1 LTLDYASPEQIS
13 GQPMSTSSDVY
24 SLGVILYELLC
35 GQRPYT
41 LKRGSKDALREAIL
55 TASAGRPSQA
65 TADETRAEA
74 RGATPRNLA
83 AILKGDPDTIVAK
96 ALKGEPAERY
106 VTADA
111 FAQDIGRYLR
121 GEAVLAQPESAF
133 YRARKFVLRHK
144 LPVTISAA
152 AVLALAAGLGVA
164 LWEARIA
171 RSESRTSAAVEKFL
185 EDIFRANSSDQPNP
199 VAARQAT
206 ARQLLD
212 LGAARVDHELAQS
225 PEAKL
230 RLLKTIAGLYL
241 DLGLDD
247 QAVDLSRKRLALG
260 RSLHGNR
267 SPAVAEAL
275 VDLAGAMHS
284 SQSAGQ
290 EESVLQEAEATLNRL
305 GDHTSPTRALLY
317 TKLGEFYFSS
327 DVPRA
332 IRYAHQAVLAYRAHP
347 PSTEL
352 VEALY
357 TEGLLRNQ
365 RSDFAEA
372 ERLLSDG
379 ATLSKR
385 LDGDPNPS
393 LPRIYATLGESQQVS
408 LEYAAAEQSLRHAF
422 SAARG
427 VNGDDHV
434 DTVQTTMRLGMFL
447 GNTSRLREALEMLG
461 VARNTVLKIRGPD
474 DSFHTPQVQLEYG
487 WALARIGRIEEGL
500 DSIEAAVKN
509 RRKNRPGTRFLAA
522 MLEYQARVLIETGDY
537 AGAASALDEASAI
550 LDKTHDTSDW
560 RRTDYRARLFL
571 AMGRIEDA
579 APLVKAAEASAGAS
593 TIQSLRARALRV
605 ELSRAQ
611 GDSAGVV
618 AIASAIRKEVA
629 GSPLRPYLKEWEAM
643 ASLAEGQGYLAVRQ
657 PDKALPLLSRASELF
672 SSILDPVSA
681 VLADVQAALAECWL
695 QSGDRAKAKALLDDA
710 KRIAATHPHL
720 GLQHLRPLMEVDKV
734 LRSYGS
740 H

>member
-1 LTLDYASPEQIS
+1 
-13 GQPMSTSSDVY
+13 
-24 SLGVILYELLC
+24 
-35 GQRPYT
+35 
-41 LKRGSKDALREAIL
+41 
-55 TASAGRPSQA
+55 
-65 TADETRAEA
+65 
-74 RGATPRNLA
+74 
-83 AILKGDPDTIVAK
+83 
-96 ALKGEPAERY
+96 
-106 VTADA
+106 
-111 FAQDIGRYLR
+111 
-121 GEAVLAQPESAF
+121 
-133 YRARKFVLRHK
+133 
-144 LPVTISAA
+144 
-152 AVLALAAGLGVA
+152 
-164 LWEARIA
+164 
-171 RSESRTSAAVEKFL
+171 
-185 EDIFRANSSDQPNP
+185 
-199 VAARQAT
+199 
-206 ARQLLD
+206 
-212 LGAARVDHELAQS
+212 
-225 PEAKL
+225 
-230 RLLKTIAGLYL
+230 
-241 DLGLDD
+241 
-247 QAVDLSRKRLALG
+247 
-260 RSLHGNR
+260 
-267 SPAVAEAL
+267 
-275 VDLAGAMHS
+275 
-284 SQSAGQ
+284 
-290 EESVLQEAEATLNRL
+290 
-305 GDHTSPTRALLY
+305 
-317 TKLGEFYFSS
+317 
-327 DVPRA
+327 
-332 IRYAHQAVLAYRAHP
+332 
-347 PSTEL
+347 L